1 MLTNFTQ
8 ITQTI
13 YECKHCNFITSRK
26 NDWDRHLL
34 TRKHKNVDKM
44 LTNVSAYAAEATPH
58 HKCECGKIYKHRQS
72 LYVHKQNCITKD
84 DINKELHDKDL
95 IDYLLKENSE
105 FKEML
110 LEQNKMMM
118 EIAKTSQT
126 NNNNNIMNNS
136 NNHSHNKTFNLNFFL
151 NETCKDAMNI
161 MDFINSLQLQVSDL
175 ENVGKVGYVKG
186 LSNIII
192 KNLKALDVE
201 KRPVHCTDTKREI
214 IYIKDND
221 EWQKETS
228 EKPKLRKALKLLAH
242 KNIKMLPVYREK
254 YPDCQEWDSKK
265 CNEYNKIV
273 SEAMGG
279 EYNDDEISF
288 GKIIKNVVKEI
299 SIDKAGNGDSANQ
312 IC

>member
-1 MLTNFTQ
+1 MLTNFTS
-8 ITQTI
+8 
-13 YECKHCNFITSRK
+13 ITSK
-26 NDWDRHLL
+26 NFVCQKCDFKCCKKGDWNRHILSS
-34 TRKHKNVDKM
+34 KHQNVDKM
-44 LTNVSAYAAEATPH
+44 LTNVDADVIKPYV
-58 HKCECGKIYKHRQS
+58 CECGKIYKHRQS
-72 LYVHKQNCITKD
+72 LYVHKQTCVTKD
-84 DINKELHDKDL
+84 EINKELHDKDL

-118 EIAKTSQT
+118 ELAKTSQT
-126 NNNNNIMNNS
+126 NNSNNNIMNNS
-136 NNHSHNKTFNLNFFL
+136 NNHSHNKTFNLNLFL

-214 IYIKDND
+214 IYVKDNN
-221 EWQKETS
+221 EWQKETN

-254 YPDCQEWDSKK
+254 YPDCEEWNSKK

-299 SIDKAGNGDSANQ
+299 SIDKAANGDTNQ

>member
-1 MLTNFTQ
+1 
-8 ITQTI
+8 
-13 YECKHCNFITSRK
+13 
-26 NDWDRHLL
+26 
-34 TRKHKNVDKM
+34 
-44 LTNVSAYAAEATPH
+44 
-58 HKCECGKIYKHRQS
+58 
-72 LYVHKQNCITKD
+72 
-84 DINKELHDKDL
+84 
-95 IDYLLKENSE
+95 
-105 FKEML
+105 
-110 LEQNKMMM
+110 
-118 EIAKTSQT
+118 
-126 NNNNNIMNNS
+126 
-136 NNHSHNKTFNLNFFL
+136 
-151 NETCKDAMNI
+151 MNI

-214 IYIKDND
+214 IYVKDNN
-221 EWQKETS
+221 EWQKETN

-254 YPDCQEWDSKK
+254 YPDCEEWNSKK

-299 SIDKAGNGDSANQ
+299 SIDKAANGDTNQ

>member
-1 MLTNFTQ
+1 
-8 ITQTI
+8 
-13 YECKHCNFITSRK
+13 
-26 NDWDRHLL
+26 
-34 TRKHKNVDKM
+34 M
-44 LTNVSAYAAEATPH
+44 LTNVDADDIKAY
-58 HKCECGKIYKHRQS
+58 KCECGKIYKHRQS
-72 LYVHKQNCITKD
+72 LYVHKQTCITKD

-118 EIAKTSQT
+118 EIAKTSQSNT
-126 NNNNNIMNNS
+126 NTNNNIMNNS

-192 KNLKALDVE
+192 KNLKALDVD

-242 KNIKMLPVYREK
+242 KNIKMLPAYREK

-288 GKIIKNVVKEI
+288 GKVIKNVVKEI
-299 SIDKAGNGDSANQ
+299 SIDKDATCDATNK

>member
-1 MLTNFTQ
+1 MLTDFTS
-8 ITQTI
+8 
-13 YECKHCNFITSRK
+13 FTSK
-26 NDWDRHLL
+26 YFVCQNCDFKCSKKGDWNRHILSS
-34 TRKHKNVDKM
+34 KHKNVDKM
-44 LTNVSAYAAEATPH
+44 LTNVDADDIKPY
-58 HKCECGKIYKHRQS
+58 KCECGKIYKHRQS
-72 LYVHKQNCITKD
+72 LYVHKQTCVTKD
-84 DINKELHDKDL
+84 EINKELHDKDL

-118 EIAKTSQT
+118 ELAKTSQT
-126 NNNNNIMNNS
+126 NNSNNNIMNNS
-136 NNHSHNKTFNLNFFL
+136 NNHSHNKTFNLNLFL

-214 IYIKDND
+214 IYVKDNN
-221 EWQKETS
+221 EWQKETN

-254 YPDCQEWDSKK
+254 YPDCEEWNSKK

-299 SIDKAGNGDSANQ
+299 SIDKTGNGDANQ

>member
-1 MLTNFTQ
+1 MLTNFTS
-8 ITQTI
+8 
-13 YECKHCNFITSRK
+13 ITSK
-26 NDWDRHLL
+26 NFVCQKCDFKCCKKGDWNRHILSS
-34 TRKHKNVDKM
+34 KHQNVDKM
-44 LTNVSAYAAEATPH
+44 LTNVDADVIKPYI
-58 HKCECGKIYKHRQS
+58 CECGKIYKHRQS
-72 LYVHKQNCITKD
+72 LYVHKQTCVTKD
-84 DINKELHDKDL
+84 EINKELHDKDL

-126 NNNNNIMNNS
+126 NNNIMNNS
-136 NNHSHNKTFNLNFFL
+136 HNHSHNKTFNLNVFL

-192 KNLKALDVE
+192 KNLKALDVD

-214 IYIKDND
+214 IYVKDNN

-254 YPDCQEWDSKK
+254 YPDCQEWNSKK

-279 EYNDDEISF
+279 EFNDDEISF

-299 SIDKAGNGDSANQ
+299 SIDKVSSIETHQ

>member
-1 MLTNFTQ
+1 MLTNFTS
-8 ITQTI
+8 
-13 YECKHCNFITSRK
+13 ITSK
-26 NDWDRHLL
+26 NFVCSKCHFKCCKKGDWNRHILSS
-34 TRKHKNVDKM
+34 KHQNVDKM
-44 LTNVSAYAAEATPH
+44 LTNVDADVIKPYM
-58 HKCECGKIYKHRQS
+58 CECGKIYKHRQS
-72 LYVHKQNCITKD
+72 LYVHKQTCITKD
-84 DINKELHDKDL
+84 EINKELHDKDL

-118 EIAKTSQT
+118 EVAKTTQT
-126 NNNNNIMNNS
+126 NNNSNNIMNNS

-175 ENVGKVGYVKG
+175 ENVGKVGYVKR

-192 KNLKALDVE
+192 KNLKALDVD

-214 IYIKDND
+214 IYVKDNN

-228 EKPKLRKALKLLAH
+228 EKTKLRKALKLLAH

-279 EYNDDEISF
+279 EFNDDEISF

-299 SIDKAGNGDSANQ
+299 SIDKAATGDVNE

>member
-1 MLTNFTQ
+1 MLTDFTSF
-8 ITQTI
+8 TSKYFACQT
-13 YECKHCNFITSRK
+13 CDFKCSK
-26 NDWDRHLL
+26 KGDWNRHILSS
-34 TRKHKNVDKM
+34 KHKNVDKM
-44 LTNVSAYAAEATPH
+44 LTNVDADDIKPY
-58 HKCECGKIYKHRQS
+58 KCECGKIYKHRQS
-72 LYVHKQNCITKD
+72 LYVHKQTCVTKD
-84 DINKELHDKDL
+84 EINKELHDKDL

-118 EIAKTSQT
+118 ELAKTTQT
-126 NNNNNIMNNS
+126 NNSNNNIMNNS
-136 NNHSHNKTFNLNFFL
+136 NNHSHNKTFNLNLFL

-214 IYIKDND
+214 IYVKDNN
-221 EWQKETS
+221 EWQKETN

-254 YPDCQEWDSKK
+254 YPDCEEWNSKK

-299 SIDKAGNGDSANQ
+299 SIDKAANGDTNQ

>member
-1 MLTNFTQ
+1 MLTNFTSF
-8 ITQTI
+8 TSKNFMCQT
-13 YECKHCNFITSRK
+13 CDFKCSKRG
-26 NDWDRHLL
+26 DWNRHILSS
-34 TRKHKNVDKM
+34 KHKNVDKM
-44 LTNVSAYAAEATPH
+44 LTNVDADDIKPY
-58 HKCECGKIYKHRQS
+58 KCECGKIYKHRQS
-72 LYVHKQNCITKD
+72 LYVHKQTCVTKD
-84 DINKELHDKDL
+84 EINKELHDKDL

-118 EIAKTSQT
+118 ELAKTSQT
-126 NNNNNIMNNS
+126 NNSNNNIMNNS
-136 NNHSHNKTFNLNFFL
+136 NNHSHNKTFNLNLFL

-214 IYIKDND
+214 IYVKDND
-221 EWQKETS
+221 EWQKETN

-242 KNIKMLPVYREK
+242 KNIKMLPIYREK
-254 YPDCQEWDSKK
+254 YPDCEEWNSKK

-299 SIDKAGNGDSANQ
+299 SIDKAANGDTNQ

>member
-1 MLTNFTQ
+1 MLTNFTSF
-8 ITQTI
+8 TSK
-13 YECKHCNFITSRK
+13 YFVCNSCDFKCSK
-26 NDWDRHLL
+26 KGDLNRHILSG
-34 TRKHKNVDKM
+34 KHKNVDKM
-44 LTNVSAYAAEATPH
+44 LTNVDADAIKPY
-58 HKCECGKIYKHRQS
+58 KCDCGKIYKHRQS
-72 LYVHKQNCITKD
+72 LYVHKQTCITKD
-84 DINKELHDKDL
+84 DINKEFHDKDL

-126 NNNNNIMNNS
+126 NNNNIMNNS

-175 ENVGKVGYVKG
+175 ENVGKVGYIKG

-221 EWQKETS
+221 EWQKESS

-254 YPDCQEWDSKK
+254 YPDCEEWNSKK
-265 CNEYNKIV
+265 CSEYNKIV

-299 SIDKAGNGDSANQ
+299 SIDKAVVNVDSNQ

>member
-1 MLTNFTQ
+1 MLTNFTS
-8 ITQTI
+8 
-13 YECKHCNFITSRK
+13 ITSK
-26 NDWDRHLL
+26 NFLCSKCDFKCCKKGDWNRHILSS
-34 TRKHKNVDKM
+34 KHKNVDKM
-44 LTNVSAYAAEATPH
+44 LTNVDADVIKPYM
-58 HKCECGKIYKHRQS
+58 CECGKLYKHRQS
-72 LYVHKQNCITKD
+72 LYVHKQTCITKD
-84 DINKELHDKDL
+84 ELNKELHDKDL

-136 NNHSHNKTFNLNFFL
+136 NNHSHNKTFNLNVFL

-192 KNLKALDVE
+192 KNLKALDVD

-214 IYIKDND
+214 IYVKDNN

-254 YPDCQEWDSKK
+254 YPDCEQWNSKK

-279 EYNDDEISF
+279 EFNDDEISF
-288 GKIIKNVVKEI
+288 GKVIKNVVKEI
-299 SIDKAGNGDSANQ
+299 SIDKAATCHAENQ

>member
-1 MLTNFTQ
+1 MLTNFTSF
-8 ITQTI
+8 TSKNFVCQTCDFKC
-13 YECKHCNFITSRK
+13 CKK
-26 NDWDRHLL
+26 GDWTRHILSS
-34 TRKHKNVDKM
+34 KHKNVDKM
-44 LTNVSAYAAEATPH
+44 LTNVDADVIKPY
-58 HKCECGKIYKHRQS
+58 KCECGKIYKHRQS
-72 LYVHKQNCITKD
+72 LYVHKQTCITKD

-299 SIDKAGNGDSANQ
+299 YIDKAGGTVDSANQ

>member
-1 MLTNFTQ
+1 VC
-8 ITQTI
+8 QTCDFKC
-13 YECKHCNFITSRK
+13 CKK
-26 NDWDRHLL
+26 GDWNRHILSS
-34 TRKHKNVDKM
+34 KHKNVDKM
-44 LTNVSAYAAEATPH
+44 LTNVDADDIKSYS
-58 HKCECGKIYKHRQS
+58 CDCGKIYKHRQS
-72 LYVHKQNCITKD
+72 LYVHKQTCVTKD
-84 DINKELHDKDL
+84 EINKELHDKDL

-126 NNNNNIMNNS
+126 NNSNNIMNNS
-136 NNHSHNKTFNLNFFL
+136 NNNSHNKTFNLNLFL

-192 KNLKALDVE
+192 KNLKALDVD

-214 IYIKDND
+214 IYVKDNN

-279 EYNDDEISF
+279 EFNDDEISF
-288 GKIIKNVVKEI
+288 GKVIKNVVKEI
-299 SIDKAGNGDSANQ
+299 SIDKAVTGDVSQ

>member
-1 MLTNFTQ
+1 MLTDFTS
-8 ITQTI
+8 
-13 YECKHCNFITSRK
+13 FTSK
-26 NDWDRHLL
+26 YFVCQNCHFKCSKKGDWNRHILSS
-34 TRKHKNVDKM
+34 KHKNVDKM
-44 LTNVSAYAAEATPH
+44 LTNVDADDIKPY
-58 HKCECGKIYKHRQS
+58 KCECGKIYKHRQS
-72 LYVHKQNCITKD
+72 LYVHKQTCVTKD
-84 DINKELHDKDL
+84 EINKELHDKDL

-118 EIAKTSQT
+118 EVAKTSQT
-126 NNNNNIMNNS
+126 NNSNNNIMNNS
-136 NNHSHNKTFNLNFFL
+136 NNHSHNKTFNLNLFL

-214 IYIKDND
+214 IYVKDNN
-221 EWQKETS
+221 EWQKETN

-254 YPDCQEWDSKK
+254 YPDCEEWNSKK

-299 SIDKAGNGDSANQ
+299 SIDKAGNCGVNQ

>member
-1 MLTNFTQ
+1 MLTKFTSFTSKNFVC
-8 ITQTI
+8 QT
-13 YECKHCNFITSRK
+13 CDFKCSK
-26 NDWDRHLL
+26 KGDWNRHILSS
-34 TRKHKNVDKM
+34 KHKNVDKM
-44 LTNVSAYAAEATPH
+44 LTNVDADDIKPY
-58 HKCECGKIYKHRQS
+58 KCECGKIYKHRQS
-72 LYVHKQNCITKD
+72 LYVHKQTCVTKD
-84 DINKELHDKDL
+84 EINKELHDKDL

-118 EIAKTSQT
+118 ELAKTSQT
-126 NNNNNIMNNS
+126 NNSNNNIMNNS
-136 NNHSHNKTFNLNFFL
+136 NNHSHNKTFNLNLFL

-214 IYIKDND
+214 IYVKDNN
-221 EWQKETS
+221 EWQKETN

-254 YPDCQEWDSKK
+254 YPDCEEWNSKK

-299 SIDKAGNGDSANQ
+299 SIDKAANGDANQ

>member
-8 ITQTI
+8 ITQTF
-13 YECKHCNFITSRK
+13 YECKHCDFISSRK
-26 NDWDRHLL
+26 NDWERHLL
-34 TRKHKNVDKM
+34 TLKHKNVDKM
-44 LTNVSAYAAEATPH
+44 LTNVSAYAAETIPN

-72 LYVHKQNCITKD
+72 LYVHKQTCITKD
-84 DINKELHDKDL
+84 EINKELHDKDL

-118 EIAKTSQT
+118 EIAKTSHT
-126 NNNNNIMNNS
+126 NTNNNIMNNS

-175 ENVGKVGYVKG
+175 ENVGKVGYIKG

-192 KNLKALDVE
+192 KNLKALDVD

-214 IYIKDND
+214 IYVKDNN

-254 YPDCQEWDSKK
+254 YPDCQEWNSKK

-279 EYNDDEISF
+279 EFNDDEISF
-288 GKIIKNVVKEI
+288 GKVIKNVVKEI
-299 SIDKAGNGDSANQ
+299 SIDKVVIGDGSNQ

>member
-1 MLTNFTQ
+1 MLTKFTSFTSKNFVC
-8 ITQTI
+8 QT
-13 YECKHCNFITSRK
+13 CDFKCSK
-26 NDWDRHLL
+26 KGDWNRHILSS
-34 TRKHKNVDKM
+34 KHKNVDKM
-44 LTNVSAYAAEATPH
+44 LTNVDADDIKPY
-58 HKCECGKIYKHRQS
+58 KCECGKIYKHRQS
-72 LYVHKQNCITKD
+72 LYVHKQTCVTKD
-84 DINKELHDKDL
+84 EINKELHDKDL

-118 EIAKTSQT
+118 ELAKTSQT
-126 NNNNNIMNNS
+126 NNSNNNIMNNS
-136 NNHSHNKTFNLNFFL
+136 NNHSHNKTFNLNLFL

-175 ENVGKVGYVKG
+175 ENVGKVGYLKG

-214 IYIKDND
+214 IYVKDNN
-221 EWQKETS
+221 EWQKETN

-254 YPDCQEWDSKK
+254 YPDCEEWNSKK
-265 CNEYNKIV
+265 CN
-273 SEAMGG
+273 
-279 EYNDDEISF
+279 
-288 GKIIKNVVKEI
+288 
-299 SIDKAGNGDSANQ
+299 DSNLL
-312 IC
+312 INRCLFRT

>member
-8 ITQTI
+8 ITQPM
-13 YECKHCNFITSRK
+13 YECKKCDFISCRK
-26 NDWDRHLL
+26 NDWDRHIL

-44 LTNVSAYAAEATPH
+44 LTNVSAYAAEINPI

-72 LYVHKQNCITKD
+72 LYVHKQTCVTKD
-84 DINKELHDKDL
+84 EINKELHDKDL

-118 EIAKTSQT
+118 ELAKTSQT
-126 NNNNNIMNNS
+126 NNNNIMNNS
-136 NNHSHNKTFNLNFFL
+136 NNHSHNKTFNLNLFL

-214 IYIKDND
+214 IYVKDND
-221 EWQKETS
+221 EWQKES
-228 EKPKLRKALKLLAH
+228 NEKPKLRKALKLLAH

-254 YPDCQEWDSKK
+254 YPDCEEWNSKK

-279 EYNDDEISF
+279 EFNDDEISF

-299 SIDKAGNGDSANQ
+299 SIDKATTCDLNQ

>member
-1 MLTNFTQ
+1 MLTNFTSF
-8 ITQTI
+8 TSKNFVCQTCHFKC
-13 YECKHCNFITSRK
+13 CKK
-26 NDWDRHLL
+26 GDWNRHILSS
-34 TRKHKNVDKM
+34 KHKNVDKM
-44 LTNVSAYAAEATPH
+44 LTNVYADDIKPY
-58 HKCECGKIYKHRQS
+58 KCECGKMYKHRQS
-72 LYVHKQNCITKD
+72 LHVHKQTCITKD
-84 DINKELHDKDL
+84 EINKELHDKDL

-110 LEQNKMMM
+110 LEQNKMMV
-118 EIAKTSQT
+118 ELAKTSQT
-126 NNNNNIMNNS
+126 NNSNNNIMNNS
-136 NNHSHNKTFNLNFFL
+136 NNHSHNKTFNLNLFL

-214 IYIKDND
+214 IYVKDND

-254 YPDCQEWDSKK
+254 YPDCEEWNSKK

-299 SIDKAGNGDSANQ
+299 SIDKAATSDTNH

>member
-1 MLTNFTQ
+1 MLTNFTSF
-8 ITQTI
+8 TSKNFVCQT
-13 YECKHCNFITSRK
+13 CDFKCSK
-26 NDWDRHLL
+26 KGDWNRHILSS
-34 TRKHKNVDKM
+34 KHKNVDKM
-44 LTNVSAYAAEATPH
+44 LTNVDADDIKPY
-58 HKCECGKIYKHRQS
+58 KCECGKIYKHRQS
-72 LYVHKQNCITKD
+72 LYVHKQTCVTKD
-84 DINKELHDKDL
+84 EINKELHDKDL

-118 EIAKTSQT
+118 ELAKTSQT
-126 NNNNNIMNNS
+126 NNSNNNIMNNS
-136 NNHSHNKTFNLNFFL
+136 NNHSHNKTFNLNLFL

-214 IYIKDND
+214 IYVKDNN
-221 EWQKETS
+221 EWQKETN

-254 YPDCQEWDSKK
+254 YPDCEEWNSKK

-299 SIDKAGNGDSANQ
+299 SIDKAANGDANQ

>member
-1 MLTNFTQ
+1 MLTDFTSFTSKYFVCQ
-8 ITQTI
+8 N
-13 YECKHCNFITSRK
+13 CHFICSK
-26 NDWDRHLL
+26 KGDWNRHILSS
-34 TRKHKNVDKM
+34 KHKNVDKM
-44 LTNVSAYAAEATPH
+44 LTNVDADDIKPY
-58 HKCECGKIYKHRQS
+58 KCECGKIYKHRQS
-72 LYVHKQNCITKD
+72 LYVHKQTCVTKD
-84 DINKELHDKDL
+84 EINKELHDKDL

-118 EIAKTSQT
+118 EVAKTSQT
-126 NNNNNIMNNS
+126 NNSNNNIMNNS
-136 NNHSHNKTFNLNFFL
+136 NNHSHNKTFNLNLFL

-214 IYIKDND
+214 IYVKDNN
-221 EWQKETS
+221 EWQKETN

-254 YPDCQEWDSKK
+254 YPDCEEWNSKK

-299 SIDKAGNGDSANQ
+299 SIDKAGNCGVNQ

>member
-1 MLTNFTQ
+1 MLTNFTSF
-8 ITQTI
+8 TSKNFVCQT
-13 YECKHCNFITSRK
+13 CDFKCSK
-26 NDWDRHLL
+26 KGDWNRHILSS
-34 TRKHKNVDKM
+34 KHKNVDKM
-44 LTNVSAYAAEATPH
+44 LTNVDADDIKPY
-58 HKCECGKIYKHRQS
+58 KCECGKIYKHRQS
-72 LYVHKQNCITKD
+72 LYVHKQTCVTKD
-84 DINKELHDKDL
+84 EINKELHDKDL

-118 EIAKTSQT
+118 ELAKTSQT
-126 NNNNNIMNNS
+126 NNSNNNIMNNS
-136 NNHSHNKTFNLNFFL
+136 NNHSHNKTFNLNLFL

-214 IYIKDND
+214 IYVKDNN
-221 EWQKETS
+221 EWQKETN

-254 YPDCQEWDSKK
+254 YPDCEEWNSKK

-279 EYNDDEISF
+279 EYNVDEISF

-299 SIDKAGNGDSANQ
+299 SIDKAANGDANQ

>member
-1 MLTNFTQ
+1 MLTDFTS
-8 ITQTI
+8 
-13 YECKHCNFITSRK
+13 FTSK
-26 NDWDRHLL
+26 YFVCQKCDFKCSKKGDWNRHILSS
-34 TRKHKNVDKM
+34 KHKNVDKM
-44 LTNVSAYAAEATPH
+44 LTNVDADDIKPY
-58 HKCECGKIYKHRQS
+58 KCECGKFYKHRQS
-72 LYVHKQNCITKD
+72 LYVHKQTCVTKD
-84 DINKELHDKDL
+84 EINKELHDKDL

-118 EIAKTSQT
+118 ELAKTSQT
-126 NNNNNIMNNS
+126 NNSNNNIMNNS
-136 NNHSHNKTFNLNFFL
+136 NNHSHNKTFNLNLFL

-214 IYIKDND
+214 IYVKDNN
-221 EWQKETS
+221 EWQKETN
-228 EKPKLRKALKLLAH
+228 EKPRLRKALKLLAH

-254 YPDCQEWDSKK
+254 YPDCEEWNSKK
-265 CNEYNKIV
+265 SNEYNKIV

-299 SIDKAGNGDSANQ
+299 SIDKAANGDTMQ

>member
-1 MLTNFTQ
+1 
-8 ITQTI
+8 
-13 YECKHCNFITSRK
+13 
-26 NDWDRHLL
+26 
-34 TRKHKNVDKM
+34 M

>member
-1 MLTNFTQ
+1 MLTNFTS
-8 ITQTI
+8 
-13 YECKHCNFITSRK
+13 ITSK
-26 NDWDRHLL
+26 TFSCSKCHFKCCKKGDWNRHILSS
-34 TRKHKNVDKM
+34 KHQNVDKM
-44 LTNVSAYAAEATPH
+44 LTNVDADVIKPYM
-58 HKCECGKIYKHRQS
+58 CECGKIYKHRQS
-72 LYVHKQNCITKD
+72 LYVHKQTCITKD
-84 DINKELHDKDL
+84 DIDKELHNKNL

-105 FKEML
+105 FKDML

-126 NNNNNIMNNS
+126 NNNNIMNNS
-136 NNHSHNKTFNLNFFL
+136 HNHSHNKTFNLNLFL

-192 KNLKALDVE
+192 KNLKALDVD

-214 IYIKDND
+214 IYVKDNN

-242 KNIKMLPVYREK
+242 KNIKMLPIYRVK
-254 YPDCQEWDSKK
+254 YPDCEQWNSKK

-279 EYNDDEISF
+279 EFNDDEISF

-299 SIDKAGNGDSANQ
+299 SIDKTTSMDTEQ

>member
-1 MLTNFTQ
+1 MLTNFTS
-8 ITQTI
+8 
-13 YECKHCNFITSRK
+13 ITSK
-26 NDWDRHLL
+26 NFLCSKCHFKCSKKGDWNRHILSS
-34 TRKHKNVDKM
+34 KHQNVDKM
-44 LTNVSAYAAEATPH
+44 LTNVDADVIKPYI
-58 HKCECGKIYKHRQS
+58 CECGKVYKHRQS
-72 LYVHKQNCITKD
+72 LYVHKQTCITKD
-84 DINKELHDKDL
+84 EINKELHDKDL

-126 NNNNNIMNNS
+126 NNNNIMNNS
-136 NNHSHNKTFNLNFFL
+136 NNHSHNKTFNLNVFL

-192 KNLKALDVE
+192 KNLKALDVD

-214 IYIKDND
+214 IYVKDNN

-254 YPDCQEWDSKK
+254 YPDCEQWNSKK

-279 EYNDDEISF
+279 EFNDDEISF

-299 SIDKAGNGDSANQ
+299 SIDKAATCHANQ